1 MLYIACPQ
9 STLKLKK
16 MVDNGEIPYNELTQ
30 KKNT

>member
-9 STLKLKK
+9 STPKLKK
-16 MVDNGEIPYNELTQ
+16 MVDNGEIPYNEQ